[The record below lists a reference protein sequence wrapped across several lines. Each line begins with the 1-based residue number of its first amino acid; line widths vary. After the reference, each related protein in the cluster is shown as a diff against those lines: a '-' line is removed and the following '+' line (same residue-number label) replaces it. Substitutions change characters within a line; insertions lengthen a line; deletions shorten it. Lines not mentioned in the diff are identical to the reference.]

1 LEVLKL
7 DSLCLMWCIWRD
19 WNARSFEDRE
29 ISVVELKEI
38 RVKCFFSTFG
48 KARYQMD
55 TTVSKSGV
63 NDTCL
68 DPKYQ
73 NGTSVQ
79 YFNGETRQ
87 TNQQLPCVPYASLI
101 LFKFFFFFF
110 LKKNGWG

>member
-1 LEVLKL
+1 L

-101 LFKFFFFFF
+101 LFKVFFFFFF
-110 LKKNGWG
+110 KKKWVML